1 MTTSPKAPLAKE
13 MGAPGLCPLCRDED
27 GLEEHLVA
35 LVQLILAPPPSP
47 LLMSRTDAK
56 PQLWL
61 KSVGTFVFR
70 VGFRTKD
77 RVPMGCVSAQG
88 P

>member
-1 MTTSPKAPLAKE
+1 MN
-13 MGAPGLCPLCRDED
+13 
-27 GLEEHLVA
+27 
-35 LVQLILAPPPSP
+35 
-47 LLMSRTDAK
+47 RTDAK

-70 VGFRTKD
+70 VVFSTKD
-77 RVPMGCVSAQG
+77 RVPMGCVSAQE